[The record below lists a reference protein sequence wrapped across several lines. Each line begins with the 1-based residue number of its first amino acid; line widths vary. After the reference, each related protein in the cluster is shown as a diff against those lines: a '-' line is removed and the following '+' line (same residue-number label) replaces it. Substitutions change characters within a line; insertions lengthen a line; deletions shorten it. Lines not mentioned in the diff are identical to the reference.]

1 MKAAIVI
8 PAHNEAATIGGVVE
22 AVSAFGTAIVVDD
35 GSGDGTGDIA
45 RAAGAE
51 VVRHEQ
57 NRGYDGAL
65 QSGFECADALGAD
78 VVVTFDADGQHDA
91 AVLGRVLAP
100 FARDEVMMVLGTRP
114 RPARISERL
123 FGLYGRLRYGVPDM
137 LCGLKAYRRVLF
149 LRHGRIDASRS
160 IGTDLALAGLRGGVA
175 FVTVPVPVQAR
186 LDAPRFGSTLTA
198 NWRIL
203 RALGLA
209 LRSELS
215 ARLAPAQ
222 VRREPAK

>member
-1 MKAAIVI
+1 MRTAIVI
-8 PAHNEAATIGGVVE
+8 PAYNEAATIGAVVE
-22 AVSAFGTAIVVDD
+22 AVSAFGTVIVVDD
-35 GSGDGTGDIA
+35 GSDDGTGDIA

-51 VVRHEQ
+51 VVRHER

-65 QSGFECADALGAD
+65 QSGFKYAETLDPD

-123 FGLYGRLRYGVPDM
+123 FGLYGRLRYGVPDI
-137 LCGLKAYRRVLF
+137 LCGLKAYRRAL
-149 LRHGRIDASRS
+149 LRHHGHFDTSHS
-160 IGTDLALAGLRGGVA
+160 IGTGLALAGLHRGVA
-175 FVTVPVPVQAR
+175 FVTVPVPVHAR
-186 LDAPRFGSTLTA
+186 RDAPRFGSTLKA

-209 LRSELS
+209 LRSDLGV
-215 ARLAPAQ
+215 RPAPAQ
-222 VRREPAK
+222 ARREPAK